1 MVDQLDLFMASAK
14 SEESGNVDRPR
25 EIKQVYNDEPK
36 QDILET
42 EPSEE
47 EDEQEKELTTRQWRT
62 HDLIV
67 RNSTFGKV
75 TTQREIY
82 ENYPF
87 DAQYRKDGYVWRDNP
102 KVHDHCT
109 AIWEDINKINASGK
123 VHKIIIPKNFTYK
136 VAESQQEVKEFIDE
150 YYFAPAMAKLWR
162 YSNLWRKARR
172 DGQCRLPLK
181 DKSKEREYFESFIK
195 KPIENVIDNYLG
207 GTDHET
213 QSS

>member
-1 MVDQLDLFMASAK
+1 MTDQQLDLFMASAK
-14 SEESGNVDRPR
+14 SEESENVDRPR
-25 EIKQVYNDEPK
+25 EIKVSAPTPFKPSTIEEEP
-36 QDILET
+36 T
-42 EPSEE
+42 EE
-47 EDEQEKELTTRQWRT
+47 EDTEEKELSTRQWRT

-67 RNSTFGKV
+67 RNSQMGHI

-109 AIWEDINKINASGK
+109 AIWEDINKINASSK

-136 VAESQQEVKEFIDE
+136 VAESQQEVKEFVDE

-172 DGQCRLPLK
+172 DGQGRLPLK

-195 KPIENVIDNYLG
+195 QPIENVIDNYLEG
-207 GTDHET
+207 VEHE
-213 QSS
+213 